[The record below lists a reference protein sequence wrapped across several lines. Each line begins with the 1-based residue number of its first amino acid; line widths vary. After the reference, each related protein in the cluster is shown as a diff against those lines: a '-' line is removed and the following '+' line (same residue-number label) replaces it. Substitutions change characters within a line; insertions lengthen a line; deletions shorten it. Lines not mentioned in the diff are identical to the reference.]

1 MAALKSGKVGK
12 VPTGSDLGFVVGRIV
27 ALLRCEPTS
36 VKTEIA
42 VWRPNLIRTSR
53 RMQGTGIMKL
63 SRCKFQIRNSIVPR
77 QLVPHTMWR
86 MTNFDAVAFIV
97 RSNAG
102 RQARWRAKRDA
113 EIDALRAAIIKA
125 ELARAQ
131 AENHLLRQRVLD
143 LEKALVRRESAAKS
157 AQTKAAS
164 EVARLKEKNKELQL
178 KLRHMW
184 DWHNNEI
191 TKAGGLTFK
200 ASSLIAKALHPD
212 ATPSEEV
219 RLEAFKAFSAWK
231 GDRDAA
237 RRR

>member
-1 MAALKSGKVGK
+1 
-12 VPTGSDLGFVVGRIV
+12 
-27 ALLRCEPTS
+27 
-36 VKTEIA
+36 
-42 VWRPNLIRTSR
+42 
-53 RMQGTGIMKL
+53 
-63 SRCKFQIRNSIVPR
+63 
-77 QLVPHTMWR
+77 MWR
-86 MTNFDAVAFIV
+86 MTNFDAVAFIKQQC
-97 RSNAG
+97 RTA
-102 RQARWRAKRDA
+102 ARRRAKRDA
-113 EIDALRAAIIKA
+113 EIDALRAAIVKA

-143 LEKALVRRESAAKS
+143 LEKALVHWESAAKS
-157 AQTKAAS
+157 AQTRAA
-164 EVARLKEKNKELQL
+164 EVVRLKEKNKELQL
-178 KLRHMW
+178 KLRQLW

-237 RRR
+237 KRR

>member
-1 MAALKSGKVGK
+1 M
-12 VPTGSDLGFVVGRIV
+12 
-27 ALLRCEPTS
+27 E
-36 VKTEIA
+36 
-42 VWRPNLIRTSR
+42 
-53 RMQGTGIMKL
+53 
-63 SRCKFQIRNSIVPR
+63 
-77 QLVPHTMWR
+77 
-86 MTNFDAVAFIV
+86 
-97 RSNAG
+97 
-102 RQARWRAKRDA
+102 
-113 EIDALRAAIIKA
+113 ALRAAIIKA

-143 LEKALVRRESAAKS
+143 LEKALVRRESAVKS

-164 EVARLKEKNKELQL
+164 EVARLREKKELQV

-184 DWHNNEI
+184 DWHNNEV

-212 ATPSEEV
+212 SMPSEEV